1 MWYKAF
7 GNTVT
12 SAKSCAAYSVLPSAL
27 NQAGATLFPNTDYVN
42 LDPDQIRL
50 VQAPA
55 EEITLAT
62 IYLERAN
69 KSRYSKLVQKL
80 ENDHLL
86 RQNNYPTTLAGAQ
99 KLLLN
104 YQTDDPVNR
113 FRMNS
118 PGGDSVAYNN
128 NGEYRSNRLC

>member
-1 MWYKAF
+1 MSDILWYEAF
-7 GNTVT
+7 GNTLT
-12 SAKSCAAYSVLPSAL
+12 AAKACGAYFVLPSAL
-27 NQAGATLFPNTDYVN
+27 NQSGAVMLPNTDYVN

-69 KSRYSKLVQKL
+69 KSQYAKLVQKI

-86 RQNNYPTTLAGAQ
+86 GQ
-99 KLLLN
+99 KN
-104 YQTDDPVNR
+104 
-113 FRMNS
+113 
-118 PGGDSVAYNN
+118 
-128 NGEYRSNRLC
+128 